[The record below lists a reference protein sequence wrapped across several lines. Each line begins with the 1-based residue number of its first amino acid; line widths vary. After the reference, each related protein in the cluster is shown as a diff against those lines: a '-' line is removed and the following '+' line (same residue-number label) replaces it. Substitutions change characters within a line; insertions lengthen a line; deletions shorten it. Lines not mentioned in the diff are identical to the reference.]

1 MLCLT
6 NEVFLNARR
15 CNLPRRCIGILWS
28 DIMGYCEEH
37 EKAGENEQT
46 TMLNLS
52 NEIILLQNKVFL
64 NKTTP
69 VVEMTPTPVVEMTPI
84 PVVEMT
90 PTPVVE
96 MKPTPVVEMTPAPVV
111 EMTPAPVVEMKP
123 TPVVEMK
130 PTPVVEMKPTP
141 VVEMTPAQR
150 KLFKKNKLERDFLN
164 KLSIED
170 EIPEKDEIE
179 KENEFIKKNL
189 FERELVKKNKW
200 QCSEDQSFNMWS
212 FYVKNPKCFDI
223 CTLSVWGILCV
234 YDEDE
239 INAIISLV
247 IGQKGLH
254 FKQWTSYWNVG
265 SIMYNNKNM
274 TIDIALLK
282 TDNGRNIKFNA
293 MKEFILA
300 RIDWNAKKYIQQKN
314 EI

>member
-69 VVEMTPTPVVEMTPI
+69 VVEMTPA
-84 PVVEMT
+84 
-90 PTPVVE
+90 
-96 MKPTPVVEMTPAPVV
+96 PVVEMTPAPVV
-111 EMTPAPVVEMKP
+111 EMTP
-123 TPVVEMK
+123 TPVVEMT

>member
-69 VVEMTPTPVVEMTPI
+69 VVEMTPTPVVEMTP
-84 PVVEMT
+84 
-90 PTPVVE
+90 
-96 MKPTPVVEMTPAPVV
+96 
-111 EMTPAPVVEMKP
+111 
-123 TPVVEMK
+123 
-130 PTPVVEMKPTP
+130 TPVVEMKPTP

-200 QCSEDQSFNMWS
+200 QWSEDQSFNMWS

>member
-69 VVEMTPTPVVEMTPI
+69 VVEMTPI

-96 MKPTPVVEMTPAPVV
+96 MT
-111 EMTPAPVVEMKP
+111 P

-200 QCSEDQSFNMWS
+200 QWSEDQSFNMWS

>member
-69 VVEMTPTPVVEMTPI
+69 VVEMTP
-84 PVVEMT
+84 
-90 PTPVVE
+90 
-96 MKPTPVVEMTPAPVV
+96 A
-111 EMTPAPVVEMKP
+111 
-123 TPVVEMK
+123 
-130 PTPVVEMKPTP
+130 P

-200 QCSEDQSFNMWS
+200 QWSEDQSFNMWS

>member
-96 MKPTPVVEMTPAPVV
+96 MT
-111 EMTPAPVVEMKP
+111 P

>member
-69 VVEMTPTPVVEMTPI
+69 VVEMTPIPVVEMTPI

-96 MKPTPVVEMTPAPVV
+96 MKPTPVVEMT
-111 EMTPAPVVEMKP
+111 
-123 TPVVEMK
+123 
-130 PTPVVEMKPTP
+130 PTP

-200 QCSEDQSFNMWS
+200 QWSEDQSFNMWS

>member
-69 VVEMTPTPVVEMTPI
+69 VVEMTPTPVVEMTP
-84 PVVEMT
+84 
-90 PTPVVE
+90 TPVVE
-96 MKPTPVVEMTPAPVV
+96 MKPTPVVEMKPIPVV
-111 EMTPAPVVEMKP
+111 EMTP

-200 QCSEDQSFNMWS
+200 QWSEDQSFNMWS

>member
-96 MKPTPVVEMTPAPVV
+96 MKPTPVVEMTPA
-111 EMTPAPVVEMKP
+111 
-123 TPVVEMK
+123 
-130 PTPVVEMKPTP
+130 
-141 VVEMTPAQR
+141 QR

-200 QCSEDQSFNMWS
+200 QWSEDQSFNMWS

>member
-69 VVEMTPTPVVEMTPI
+69 VVEMTPAPVVEMTPAPVVEMTPT

-96 MKPTPVVEMTPAPVV
+96 MKPTPVVEMTPA
-111 EMTPAPVVEMKP
+111 
-123 TPVVEMK
+123 
-130 PTPVVEMKPTP
+130 P

>member
-69 VVEMTPTPVVEMTPI
+69 VVEMTPIPVVEMTPI

-90 PTPVVE
+90 
-96 MKPTPVVEMTPAPVV
+96 
-111 EMTPAPVVEMKP
+111 P

-200 QCSEDQSFNMWS
+200 QWSEDQSFNMWS

-314 EI
+314 KI

>member
-69 VVEMTPTPVVEMTPI
+69 VVEMTPA
-84 PVVEMT
+84 
-90 PTPVVE
+90 
-96 MKPTPVVEMTPAPVV
+96 PVVEMTPAPVV
-111 EMTPAPVVEMKP
+111 EMTPAPVVEMTP
-123 TPVVEMK
+123 APVVEMT
-130 PTPVVEMKPTP
+130 PAPVVEMTPAP

-200 QCSEDQSFNMWS
+200 QWSEDQSFNMWS

>member
-69 VVEMTPTPVVEMTPI
+69 VVEMTPTPVVEMTP
-84 PVVEMT
+84 T
-90 PTPVVE
+90 
-96 MKPTPVVEMTPAPVV
+96 
-111 EMTPAPVVEMKP
+111 PVVEMKP

-130 PTPVVEMKPTP
+130 PTPVVEMTPTP

-200 QCSEDQSFNMWS
+200 QWSEDQSFNMWS

>member
-69 VVEMTPTPVVEMTPI
+69 VVEMTPTPVVEMTSTPVVEMKPI

-90 PTPVVE
+90 
-96 MKPTPVVEMTPAPVV
+96 
-111 EMTPAPVVEMKP
+111 
-123 TPVVEMK
+123 

>member
-69 VVEMTPTPVVEMTPI
+69 VVEMTPIPVVEMTPI

-96 MKPTPVVEMTPAPVV
+96 MT
-111 EMTPAPVVEMKP
+111 
-123 TPVVEMK
+123 
-130 PTPVVEMKPTP
+130 PTP

-200 QCSEDQSFNMWS
+200 QWSEDQSFNMWS

>member
-69 VVEMTPTPVVEMTPI
+69 VVEMTPI

-90 PTPVVE
+90 
-96 MKPTPVVEMTPAPVV
+96 
-111 EMTPAPVVEMKP
+111 P

-200 QCSEDQSFNMWS
+200 QWSEDQSFNMWS